1 VLVCCATKDPLAS
14 APIDAMR
21 RIEQPAHQDRAVPHD
36 GNHGVVNDTPDSDPR
51 ASDASGGVPT
61 AAEAFGRLDMPLVEA
76 MMTQRAVRRVLPDP
90 VDDALVLKCIELALR
105 APTGANGQN
114 WEFIV
119 VKDRRVKEKLARR
132 YRQAWKLYYGMVIR
146 RAAARDESMAKIA
159 RAVQWQV
166 DHFTEIPVHVVACL
180 RLGVREGRVP
190 YTPMP
195 QPVASGYFGSI
206 YPSVQNLLLAAR
218 AMGLGA
224 SLITLPL
231 WSVTSARRTLNLPLS
246 VTPCC
251 IVSLG
256 WPQGRYGPTTRKPVD
271 QVTHL
276 DAYGNR
282 AWLDSRCS
290 E

>member
-1 VLVCCATKDPLAS
+1 MPDIENM
-14 APIDAMR
+14 ID
-21 RIEQPAHQDRAVPHD
+21 
-36 GNHGVVNDTPDSDPR
+36 TSK
-51 ASDASGGVPT
+51 GVPT
-61 AAEAFGRLDMPLVEA
+61 PDEALARLDMPLLEA

-90 VDDALVLKCIELALR
+90 VDDAVVLKCIELALR

-119 VKDRRVKEKLARR
+119 VKDRRVKEKLAKR
-132 YRQAWKLYYGMVIR
+132 YRLAWKIYYGAVIR
-146 RAAARDESMAKIA
+146 RVAARDESMAKTA

-166 DHFTEIPVHVVACL
+166 DHFTEIPVLVVACL
-180 RLGVREGRVP
+180 RLGAREGRVP
-190 YTPMP
+190 YIPMP
-195 QPVASGYFGSI
+195 HAATSGYFGSI

-224 SLITLPL
+224 CLITLPL
-231 WSVTSARRTLNLPLS
+231 WSVASARRILGLPLS

-251 IVSLG
+251 IVPLG
-256 WPQGRYGPTTRKPVD
+256 WPRGRYGPTTRKSVD

-282 AWLDSRCS
+282 VWF
-290 E
+290 ET

>member
-1 VLVCCATKDPLAS
+1 MT
-14 APIDAMR
+14 
-21 RIEQPAHQDRAVPHD
+21 
-36 GNHGVVNDTPDSDPR
+36 DTPNS
-51 ASDASGGVPT
+51 ASPTSAGSGVVPT
-61 AAEAFGRLDMPLVEA
+61 AAEALARLNMSLLEA

-90 VDDALVLKCIELALR
+90 VDDAVVLKCIELALR

-132 YRQAWKLYYGMVIR
+132 YRLAWKVYYGAVLR
-146 RAAARDESMAKIA
+146 RIAARDESMAKTA

-166 DHFTEIPVHVVACL
+166 DHFIEIPVLVVACL
-180 RLGVREGRVP
+180 RLRVREGRVP
-190 YTPMP
+190 FALMP
-195 QPVASGYFGSI
+195 HASLSGYWGSI

-231 WSVTSARRTLNLPLS
+231 WSQTSARRILDLPLS

-251 IVSLG
+251 IVPLG
-256 WPQGRYGPTTRKPVD
+256 WPRGRYGPTTRKPVEE
-271 QVTHL
+271 VTHL

-282 AWLDSRCS
+282 AWLDT
-290 E
+290 

>member
-1 VLVCCATKDPLAS
+1 MTA
-14 APIDAMR
+14 ID
-21 RIEQPAHQDRAVPHD
+21 
-36 GNHGVVNDTPDSDPR
+36 S
-51 ASDASGGVPT
+51 PT
-61 AAEAFGRLDMPLVEA
+61 ATDALARLDMPLLDA

-90 VDDALVLKCIELALR
+90 VDDAVVLKCIELALR

-132 YRQAWKLYYGMVIR
+132 YRLAWKIYYGAVIR
-146 RAAARDESMAKIA
+146 RVAARDESMAKTA

-166 DHFTEIPVHVVACL
+166 DHFTEIPVLVVACL
-180 RLGVREGRVP
+180 RLGVREGRLP
-190 YTPMP
+190 YVPMP
-195 QPVASGYFGSI
+195 HAAASGYFGSI

-224 SLITLPL
+224 CLITLPL
-231 WSVTSARRTLNLPLS
+231 WSVASARRTLNLPLN

-251 IVSLG
+251 VVPLG
-256 WPQGRYGPTTRKPVD
+256 WPRGRYGPTTRKPVD

-276 DAYGNR
+276 DVYGNR
-282 AWLDSRCS
+282 PWL
-290 E
+290 ET